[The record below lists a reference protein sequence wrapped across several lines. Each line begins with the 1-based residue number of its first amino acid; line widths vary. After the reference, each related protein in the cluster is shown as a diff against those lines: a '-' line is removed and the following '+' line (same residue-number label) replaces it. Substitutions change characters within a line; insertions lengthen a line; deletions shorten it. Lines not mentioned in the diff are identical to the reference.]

1 MMESIPFTQEHVAFM
16 MESIPFTQEH
26 VAFMM
31 ETFQFKKNMNK
42 AEYFSSKDEYI
53 PDQTAL

>member
-1 MMESIPFTQEHVAFM
+1 M